1 MFSAAAAA
9 AAATFEGLLMASFQ
23 IVKNLLSYFG
33 LYESFLNFWRR
44 EYAIANAFE
53 A

>member
-9 AAATFEGLLMASFQ
+9 ASFEGLMASFQ

-33 LYESFLNFWRR
+33 LYEFLEKRIPNR
-44 EYAIANAFE
+44 
-53 A
+53 